1 MDVYR
6 NKEREMI
13 LAKKP
18 LIVLEDELWQI
29 NQLNRLRKD
38 LRNRK
43 KRLEKVI
50 AVKRFALQKVQEKIA
65 EEIQEIGATKW
76 FSKNLGFVWI
86 ASLFLSVVPLIW
98 FGLSTYYKRVSALFY
113 SNRVKAFIL
122 FIIVESALDMISL
135 NSGSSLVYWICTTM
149 GFIIFFYLVLKNSP
163 IGEHDG

>member
-65 EEIQEIGATKW
+65 EEIEKQ
-76 FSKNLGFVWI
+76 S
-86 ASLFLSVVPLIW
+86 
-98 FGLSTYYKRVSALFY
+98 
-113 SNRVKAFIL
+113 
-122 FIIVESALDMISL
+122 
-135 NSGSSLVYWICTTM
+135 
-149 GFIIFFYLVLKNSP
+149 
-163 IGEHDG
+163 